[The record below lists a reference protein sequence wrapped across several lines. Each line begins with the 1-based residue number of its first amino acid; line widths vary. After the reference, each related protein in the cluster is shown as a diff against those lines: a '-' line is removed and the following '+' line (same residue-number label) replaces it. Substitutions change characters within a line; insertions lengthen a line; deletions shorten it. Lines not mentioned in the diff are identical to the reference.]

1 MFKRYDYISITA
13 IVAMFITA
21 LVVWQR
27 VPDSL
32 PVHWNAAGEIDRYG
46 SKFEGLLLMPII
58 AIGTYLLILF
68 LPKIDPKR
76 KDQDP
81 MLLSFLA
88 LISILPLVAIYFTTV
103 AIALGYDI
111 PLTRV
116 MTFAMGVMF
125 LLLGNIMPK
134 VQSNWFI
141 GIRVPWT
148 LESEHSWFMTHRL
161 AGWVMSIGGLLTI
174 ASSFVLA
181 TQWLMIPII
190 ALVVVTLLLIPY
202 SYIAW
207 KNDPNRNAARASQ
220 NT

>member
-1 MFKRYDYISITA
+1 MLKRYDYITIA
-13 IVAMFITA
+13 VIIAMFVTT
-21 LVVWQR
+21 LLVWQR

-46 SKFEGLLLMPII
+46 SKVEGLLLLPMI
-58 AIGTYLLILF
+58 AIGMYLLILF

-81 MLLSFLA
+81 MLLSFFA
-88 LISILPLVAIYFTTV
+88 LISTLPLVVIYFTTV

-111 PLTRV
+111 ALPRVLTF
-116 MTFAMGVMF
+116 TIGVMF

-141 GIRVPWT
+141 GIKTPWT

-161 AGWVMSIGGLLTI
+161 AGWMMSIGGLL
-174 ASSFVLA
+174 AMVSSFVFPI
-181 TQWLMIPII
+181 QWLMIPII

-207 KNDPNRNAARASQ
+207 KNDPNRNGARASQ